1 MHWNPLC
8 DTNKIEILTRDFK
21 IPWSIQMQDFFVI
34 LDTYC
39 IIKKIH
45 FFNAIQLSVILVNQ
59 KKKRRLCNFK
69 QGRNPHLLTLNHNPN
84 PDLQLSLF
92 NCRHRVVTKSE
103 ILIFFYPLTLK
114 IWLLILPSNC
124 YTFPCKFDVIIWC
137 YVKINF

>member
-1 MHWNPLC
+1 
-8 DTNKIEILTRDFK
+8 
-21 IPWSIQMQDFFVI
+21 MQDFFVI

-69 QGRNPHLLTLNHNPN
+69 QGRNPHLLTFNHNPN
-84 PDLQLSLF
+84 PYLQLSLF

-103 ILIFFYPLTLK
+103 ILIFLPFNSLD
-114 IWLLILPSNC
+114 LIAKSP
-124 YTFPCKFDVIIWC
+124 F
-137 YVKINF
+137 